1 MLTNQK
7 KSENST
13 KSVGT
18 DITTANVI
26 CITVV
31 DDECLMLSI
40 LTCTI
45 MSAPNSVR
53 LILGKSSPQ
62 SSPLKIDFT
71 VKLRLFNRLFDYQP
85 EASQE
90 FTDGLLENQLQNVS
104 EAGQS
109 YEKVKIVKTTVK
121 QVVYKLL

>member
-1 MLTNQK
+1 MYNNERSK
-7 KSENST
+7 FRP
-13 KSVGT
+13 
-18 DITTANVI
+18 
-26 CITVV
+26 
-31 DDECLMLSI
+31 
-40 LTCTI
+40 
-45 MSAPNSVR
+45 PNPR
-53 LILGKSSPQ
+53 KIIPQ

-71 VKLRLFNRLFDYQP
+71 AKLRLFNRFNRLFDYQP

>member
-1 MLTNQK
+1 MYN
-7 KSENST
+7 
-13 KSVGT
+13 
-18 DITTANVI
+18 NVN
-26 CITVV
+26 
-31 DDECLMLSI
+31 DDESLMLSI

-53 LILGKSSPQ
+53 LILRKSSPTQ
-62 SSPLKIDFT
+62 STPLKIDFT

>member
-1 MLTNQK
+1 MYNNERSK
-7 KSENST
+7 FRP
-13 KSVGT
+13 
-18 DITTANVI
+18 
-26 CITVV
+26 
-31 DDECLMLSI
+31 
-40 LTCTI
+40 
-45 MSAPNSVR
+45 PNPR
-53 LILGKSSPQ
+53 KIIPQ

>member
-1 MLTNQK
+1 MYNNERSK
-7 KSENST
+7 FRP
-13 KSVGT
+13 
-18 DITTANVI
+18 
-26 CITVV
+26 
-31 DDECLMLSI
+31 
-40 LTCTI
+40 
-45 MSAPNSVR
+45 PNPR
-53 LILGKSSPQ
+53 KIIPQ

-109 YEKVKIVKTTVK
+109 YENSENS
-121 QVVYKLL
+121 